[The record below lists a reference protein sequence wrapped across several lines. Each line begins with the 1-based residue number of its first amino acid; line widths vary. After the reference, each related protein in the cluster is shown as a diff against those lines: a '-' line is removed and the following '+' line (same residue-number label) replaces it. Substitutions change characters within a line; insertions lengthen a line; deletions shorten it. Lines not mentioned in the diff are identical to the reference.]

1 MKNHNYLL
9 STKNILVGFIAIM
22 SLFISDLY
30 SQTALQFNGLLDEH
44 VIVSDV
50 DDEDFNFGTGDFT
63 IEAWIR
69 TTEEDLVVAKN
80 IFPWSSGFQRT
91 ISGRRTR
98 LNEYLD
104 EMLVPQDLKRV
115 GSWSFRYV
123 GS

>member
-69 TTEEDLVVAKN
+69 TTEEDLVVAGK
-80 IFPWSSGFQRT
+80 
-91 ISGRRTR
+91 
-98 LNEYLD
+98 E
-104 EMLVPQDLKRV
+104 
-115 GSWSFRYV
+115 GSTFAYWL
-123 GS
+123 GNQ